1 MKKNIIYIY
10 TTKTWRTL
18 GYYKIGGTKL
28 SGKIRVEQQ
37 DGTSCPEELELV
49 FEIETNLWDQ
59 DFKDENGIKQKG
71 IHSLLEMLGYEK
83 TRKRREWFEGF
94 ESDEDVIVQVLKV
107 INQNGKITKKYKPYF
122 YKTIIEE
129 KIIDRLLLD
138 VKNGLI
144 DIDFVLEL
152 APRFGKNTFMLNLM
166 KKLFTDFGYTAA
178 LLPSYWLSTHSSLKS
193 DLLKY
198 EPKTGFSD
206 HLRYVGRDEDLNQ
219 VLLENQGKKMLV
231 IEVSLHENDLQNR
244 LKPLD
249 NIPRNKKVSFQDE
262 VDFGSWKPKQQKQ
275 INEMGCGLKFHLTGS
290 NIYKILSTLGDVDD
304 RFFQFSY
311 TDMLLMRDGSH
322 PWLKGVSDEE
332 LVEITKSLKDI
343 ITPRIYKLT
352 LDTFIDRNNSVPDEF
367 KTKWSKL
374 LSDVNQNQSQLTP
387 LIQSLFGEY
396 DGDFNEMFL
405 NLNVRSDVPM
415 NVSVMF
421 CNTRN
426 QEEQKNNKKKNNLI
440 LKNI

>member
-1 MKKNIIYIY
+1 
-10 TTKTWRTL
+10 
-18 GYYKIGGTKL
+18 
-28 SGKIRVEQQ
+28 
-37 DGTSCPEELELV
+37 
-49 FEIETNLWDQ
+49 
-59 DFKDENGIKQKG
+59 
-71 IHSLLEMLGYEK
+71 
-83 TRKRREWFEGF
+83 
-94 ESDEDVIVQVLKV
+94 
-107 INQNGKITKKYKPYF
+107 
-122 YKTIIEE
+122 
-129 KIIDRLLLD
+129 
-138 VKNGLI
+138 
-144 DIDFVLEL
+144 
-152 APRFGKNTFMLNLM
+152 
-166 KKLFTDFGYTAA
+166 
-178 LLPSYWLSTHSSLKS
+178 
-193 DLLKY
+193 
-198 EPKTGFSD
+198 
-206 HLRYVGRDEDLNQ
+206 
-219 VLLENQGKKMLV
+219 
-231 IEVSLHENDLQNR
+231 
-244 LKPLD
+244 
-249 NIPRNKKVSFQDE
+249 
-262 VDFGSWKPKQQKQ
+262 
-275 INEMGCGLKFHLTGS
+275 MGCGLKFHLTGS

-426 QEEQKNNKKKNNLI
+426 QEEQKKLVNLTQSILGDKYVVQVLNSNETSNKKCEDKVSKKVSWCKKNNKKLVLI
-440 LKNI
+440 TKDMGSRSFSIPELDTVFLLFDGGDLGVVSQKVSRVLTPGHTYNDEKKKCAHQTRWR